1 MDKESISKKQFTHLD
16 VYFDLDKRLISVE
29 GQEKFFRPKEFDLAY
44 LLMSNP
50 GVVFTREILV
60 GQQGLIKLAMQKNLI

>member
-1 MDKESISKKQFTHLD
+1 M
-16 VYFDLDKRLISVE
+16 ISVE

-50 GVVFTREILV
+50 GVVFTREKLV
-60 GQQGLIKLAMQKNLI
+60 KKYGA